1 MNQLLKYLRIKES
14 FTGFTVRLEVSNIVP
29 TDDRPSSN
37 LSVIYAN
44 REYILYEQ
52 YGCLNIRNKRWKE
65 NIALRKGILDNDKIF
80 NEGNIR
86 YDLLD
91 FIEELIEESDKAR
104 ILEELKK

>member
-14 FTGFTVRLEVSNIVP
+14 FTGFTVRLEVPNVVP
-29 TDDRPSSN
+29 MDDIPSSN

-52 YGCLNIRNKRWKE
+52 YGCLTIRNKRWKE

>member
-1 MNQLLKYLRIKES
+1 VNQLLKYLRIKES

-29 TDDRPSSN
+29 MDDRPSSN

-52 YGCLNIRNKRWKE
+52 YGCLTIRNKRWKE

-80 NEGNIR
+80 NEDNIR
-86 YDLLD
+86 YGLLD

-104 ILEELKK
+104 ILEELRK